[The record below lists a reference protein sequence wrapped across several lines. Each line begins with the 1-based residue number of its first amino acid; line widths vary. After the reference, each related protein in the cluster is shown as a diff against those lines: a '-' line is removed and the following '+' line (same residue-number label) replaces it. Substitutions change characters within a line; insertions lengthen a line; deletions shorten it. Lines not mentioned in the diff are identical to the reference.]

1 MTGRAGSTMIWAM
14 IEAIGRRAKSLGGG
28 MAAALLALATPLVLT
43 GPAQAQNYS
52 DGYKFLQAVEK
63 KDGTAAMALLDA
75 PGSTVVNSRD
85 VANGRTALHITVERR
100 DLTWLNFLTQR
111 HANPNLADKN
121 GVTPLMRAT
130 QLGFH
135 EGIAALVKAGARVD
149 EPNAA
154 GETPLIFAIHS
165 RDTALMRVLLE
176 AGADPDRTDNSG
188 RSARDYARLQGAQS
202 PAMAAIERHTSD
214 KTSRQTSAEV
224 YGPSL

>member
-1 MTGRAGSTMIWAM
+1 M
-14 IEAIGRRAKSLGGG
+14 IEAIGRRAKSLAGG
-28 MAAALLALATPLVLT
+28 MAAALLALVMPLALT

-111 HANPNLADKN
+111 HANPNLADKH

-165 RDTALMRVLLE
+165 QDTALMRVLLE
-176 AGADPDRTDNSG
+176 SRADPDRTDNSG

-202 PAMAAIERHTSD
+202 PAMAAIERHASD
-214 KTSRQTSAEV
+214 KASRRASAEV